1 MTFSLDPEV
10 AAVLQAALDKNGPPP
25 TPPAGDVQSRR
36 ASLHAMLHYY
46 NNQAQPPA
54 ADVEVTDY
62 EVTAADGAALL
73 ARWYR
78 RPPGGTGA
86 AVLYLRDGGGM
97 IVGSGPI
104 SGGPV
109 AR

>member
-10 AAVLQAALDKNGPPP
+10 AAALQATLDKNGPPP

-36 ASLHAMLHYY
+36 AGLDAMLDYF

-62 EVTAADGAALL
+62 EVTAADGAPHGVVEHSIFEEELVDRRAATRRIGL
-73 ARWYR
+73 AE
-78 RPPGGTGA
+78 
-86 AVLYLRDGGGM
+86 D
-97 IVGSGPI
+97 
-104 SGGPV
+104 V
-109 AR
+109 AEVAKQ